1 MDHEKIYLIKQLINF
16 ILTVLNKKD
25 KTLHILAFQNIISNK
40 PSYKLKDRDKVDL

>member
-25 KTLHILAFQNIISNK
+25 KRNIAYVSFSKYHKQQTIL
-40 PSYKLKDRDKVDL
+40 